1 MSDKSEIPAIKN
13 PNDGINWVEEA
24 ISKRFIKYYEYKDF
38 HNLRKIG
45 SGSFG
50 KVYCANWKDSED
62 YFALKSLFN
71 LDNDTGKEIVHEVTT
86 NNIEI
91 LYVVLLHLYLIQF
104 IFII

>member
-1 MSDKSEIPAIKN
+1 MPDKSEIPAIEN
-13 PNDGINWVEEA
+13 SNEWINWIEEA
-24 ISKRFIKYYEYKDF
+24 ISKKHIKYYDYKCF
-38 HNLRKIG
+38 RNLQKIG
-45 SGSFG
+45 KGAFG
-50 KVYCANWKDSED
+50 KIYRANWKDSED

-91 LYVVLLHLYLIQF
+91 LYVELLNLYLIQF